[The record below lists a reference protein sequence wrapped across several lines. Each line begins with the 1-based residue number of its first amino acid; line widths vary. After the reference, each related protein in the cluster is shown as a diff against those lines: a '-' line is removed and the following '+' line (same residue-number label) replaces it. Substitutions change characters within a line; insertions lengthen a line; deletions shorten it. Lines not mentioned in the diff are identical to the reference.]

1 MNISMV
7 ERTDLPVMYQQSE
20 NGIATAYL
28 AVEAI
33 EAKLPTLKS
42 RKCFGVFFPETG
54 EYRSCVSIL
63 PDEDP
68 AQLELPVWMLPGG
81 KYARTKIKDWDQKV
95 SRAGEVIGQ
104 AINEMTTQINI
115 DSTRPFIE
123 FYQSH
128 TELHL
133 LLPVKD

>member
-1 MNISMV
+1 MNISMI

-33 EAKLPTLKS
+33 EAKLPTLRG
-42 RKCFGVFFPETG
+42 RKCFGVFFPESG

-63 PDEDP
+63 EGENPE
-68 AQLELPVWMLPGG
+68 QLDLPTWILLGG

-104 AINEMTTQINI
+104 TINEMTAQINI
-115 DSTRPFIE
+115 DNTRPFIE

-133 LLPVKD
+133 LLPIKD